1 MVVAASVPHR
11 GSSPGPAPAASTSD
25 GFGRAPGRVAEVR
38 NALVP
43 SLDAVH
49 LKDDLHPKASA
60 KGRYLPTEVVALL
73 GQLGNRSYA

>member
-1 MVVAASVPHR
+1 
-11 GSSPGPAPAASTSD
+11 
-25 GFGRAPGRVAEVR
+25 VAEVR

-49 LKDDLHPKASA
+49 LEDDLHPKASA